1 MVSDEPTGADRR
13 REPRF
18 STRIQVDYAAASTFL
33 FAYITDISSLGI
45 FVSTD
50 QTADPGTS
58 LTLRFSPPDKVRD
71 AVSEPDQP
79 FEVEGVVRW
88 VSSAKPHDPGMGV
101 EFVNLTD
108 ETRSRLLELINAI
121 AYLDKD

>member
-1 MVSDEPTGADRR
+1 MTDEPVGADRR
-13 REPRF
+13 REPRLP
-18 STRIQVDYAAASTFL
+18 TRIQVDYAAASTFL

-50 QTADPGTS
+50 QTSEPGTA
-58 LTLRFSPPDKVRD
+58 LLLRFSPPTQVRD

-79 FEVEGVVRW
+79 FEVEGIVRW

-101 EFVNLTD
+101 EFVNLKED
-108 ETRSRLLELINAI
+108 TRKRLLELINAI